1 MRIGYLQ
8 TEPIF
13 GDINK
18 NLHHIEGKLRNQ
30 HADLIV
36 LPELC
41 TTGYTFTS
49 IDEVKEIAENKSG
62 KTANALMN
70 LAKDIGGAIVAG
82 FAEKSDGKIFNS
94 AMFVTSKGIEK
105 VYRKTHLFN
114 KEKLW
119 FSPGDSGFS
128 VVNFREVNIGMMICF
143 DWIFPESAR
152 SLALLGADLI
162 AHPANLVLPYC
173 QKAMT
178 TRCLENHLY
187 AITANR
193 IGTEERGEDNFRFT
207 GQSQITDINGNV
219 LASGSEIEEQLKIIE
234 INLLDARNKQIN
246 PYNDLIKDRVPKF
259 YF

>member
-8 TEPIF
+8 TEPVF

-18 NLHHIEGKLRNQ
+18 NLHNIEGKLRNQ

-49 IDEVKEIAENKSG
+49 IDEVKELAENISG
-62 KTANALMN
+62 KTANTLIN

-94 AMFVTSKGIEK
+94 AMFVTSNGIEK

-152 SLALLGADLI
+152 TLALLGADLI

-193 IGTEERGEDNFRFT
+193 IGTEERGKDNFRFT
-207 GQSQITDINGNV
+207 GQSQITDINGNI